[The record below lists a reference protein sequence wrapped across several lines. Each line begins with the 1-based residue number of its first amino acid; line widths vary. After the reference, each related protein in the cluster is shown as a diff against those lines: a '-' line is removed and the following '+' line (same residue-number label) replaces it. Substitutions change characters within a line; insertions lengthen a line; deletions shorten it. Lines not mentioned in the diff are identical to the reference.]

1 MGHGIL
7 VDSTGRVEDHAA
19 CHFIQH
25 PVDHTD
31 VEVHMLVGIALLFGA
46 IVPLDLRL
54 IGFFKRTPLQHLANT
69 LVPVAIIGLVLALL
83 TGSLLFATRPLDY
96 VAEPLFGIKLALLGA
111 GVVNALV
118 LRYSPGWKLVGVAP
132 GAPPQRAWRVHGH
145 LSIVLWLGVITAG
158 RLIGYR

>member
-1 MGHGIL
+1 MPLEALATALQASGLSALLRSSIWLYPLVNTGH
-7 VDSTGRVEDHAA
+7 V
-19 CHFIQH
+19 
-25 PVDHTD
+25 
-31 VEVHMLVGIALLFGA
+31 VGIALLFGA

-54 IGFFKRTPLQHLANT
+54 LGCFRRTPLEHLAST
-69 LVPVAIIGLVLALL
+69 LVPIAITGLVLALF

-111 GVVNALV
+111 AVLNALL
-118 LRYSPGWKLVGVAP
+118 LRRSPRWRWMGATP
-132 GAPPQRAWRVHGH
+132 GAPPQRAWRLHGL